1 MKKGILTDHTL
12 IIHELESRM
21 KLYNLDLVLPFLP
34 KGSFLVGGFIRD
46 TILGKMKTKVD
57 VDIVVPNN
65 AINIGKRISDD
76 LKGKFIILDKDRDL
90 VRIILNHISIDIA
103 NQTFSTIIKDLQSRD
118 FSINSVAFL
127 FDKKCL
133 IDPLNGLKD
142 IQLSLIRT
150 FSKDNL
156 IDDPLRILR
165 CFRFVSEF
173 NFDIDKELT
182 TFIETYKDKLRL
194 VSNERIN
201 YELKRIVRGT
211 NAIKSIQ
218 LLKGF
223 DLFGIKK
230 KYNDQYLLNLNEI
243 NFNELSESER
253 EKFMPLFFI
262 VQILDEATF
271 RKLQFSRAE
280 ISKTNLLRK
289 WYLIIRERN
298 IYELNELERFNL
310 HQELEDILPSF
321 IFYLPENFHLD
332 WLNRWRDK
340 DDKLFHPSNLIN
352 GEVLKKHLNIK
363 EGPLLGELLN
373 YLSKELAYNRLNNF
387 DEAIYKAK
395 QWIEQNAPKCDKYT

>member
-1 MKKGILTDHTL
+1 MKKGITTDHTL
-12 IIHELESRM
+12 IIHELESSM
-21 KLYNLDLVLPFLP
+21 KFYNFDLVLPFLP

-46 TILGKMKTKVD
+46 TILGKMKKKVD
-57 VDIVVPNN
+57 FDIVVPNN

-243 NFNELSESER
+243 NFNALSESER

-321 IFYLPENFHLD
+321 IFYLPEKFHLD

-387 DEAIYKAK
+387 DEAIYKAR
-395 QWIEQNAPKCDKYT
+395 QWIEQNAPKCD